1 MKRVIKILPIISL
14 LLSVINILI
23 LFNVHTQ
30 LRETIKNL
38 NNSNNKS
45 TIEIKKIPVE
55 NDYTIDK

>member
-23 LFNVHTQ
+23 LFNVHIQ
-30 LRETIKNL
+30 LREIIKNL

-55 NDYTIDK
+55 NGYTIDK

>member
-23 LFNVHTQ
+23 LFNVHIQ
-30 LRETIKNL
+30 LREIIKNL

-55 NDYTIDK
+55 NGYTIYN